1 MKIRRDTR
9 HTIDFIFPLAV
20 LFVFAVSAFAV
31 LVLSAHVYASQTAAS
46 ETAYA
51 SQTPLSYVREKI
63 RQNDAAESISVGELD
78 GVNCLV
84 LTAGGTDEDAQIGYT
99 TYIYAYEGML
109 KELTIRDGVDAEASA
124 GRDILAVSDFT
135 VEETADGLFCISC
148 ENSDGEETSMV
159 LSERSFH

>member
-46 ETAYA
+46 ESAYA

-63 RQNDAAESISVGELD
+63 RQNDTENSISVGELD

-84 LTAGGTDEDAQIGYT
+84 LTAAGEAQDAQIGYT

-109 KELTIRDGVDAEASA
+109 KELTVRDGVSAEASA
-124 GRDILAVSDFT
+124 GRDILAVTAFT
-135 VEETADGLFCISC
+135 AEETADGLFRISC
-148 ENSDGEETSMV
+148 QSNDGEEQSMV
-159 LSERSFH
+159 LSERSSH